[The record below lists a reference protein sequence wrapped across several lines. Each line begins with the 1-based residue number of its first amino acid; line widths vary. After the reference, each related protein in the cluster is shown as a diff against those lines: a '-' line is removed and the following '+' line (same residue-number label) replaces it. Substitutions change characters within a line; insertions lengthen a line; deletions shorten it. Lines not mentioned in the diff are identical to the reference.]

1 MIEQQNKDIEDYK
14 QQLMKVNSNNVI
26 LGCEIISN
34 LQILQQEL
42 EKKED
47 KDSKVNGKI
56 EEIKSIVNSFT
67 SPVAPNKVSKE
78 DITEKSQNAKT
89 IVDETKD
96 ASTVKNQNNTTES
109 STDVISTLIIMTL
122 TIQQL
127 LKHHLQNWKRHCIR
141 ITRYNNSTKTSTTNS
156 DDDVAQLNDKNQLYH
171 LDHLMNKLMK
181 RLKKVYVN

>member
-1 MIEQQNKDIEDYK
+1 M
-14 QQLMKVNSNNVI
+14 
-26 LGCEIISN
+26 
-34 LQILQQEL
+34 
-42 EKKED
+42 
-47 KDSKVNGKI
+47 NGKI

-96 ASTVKNQNNTTES
+96 ASIVKNQNNTTES
-109 STDVISTLIIMTL
+109 STDVISNTD
-122 TIQQL
+122 
-127 LKHHLQNWKRHCIR
+127 
-141 ITRYNNSTKTSTTNS
+141 YNDIDNSTTAETPFTELEKDTVSESLDTTTAPKTSTTNS

>member
-1 MIEQQNKDIEDYK
+1 M
-14 QQLMKVNSNNVI
+14 
-26 LGCEIISN
+26 
-34 LQILQQEL
+34 QQEL

-78 DITEKSQNAKT
+78 NITEKSPNAKT

-109 STDVISTLIIMTL
+109 STDVISNTDYNDIDNSTTAETPFTELEKTLYQNHS
-122 TIQQL
+122 IQQQHQKLVPLIVMMML
-127 LKHHLQNWKRHCIR
+127 LN
-141 ITRYNNSTKTSTTNS
+141 
-156 DDDVAQLNDKNQLYH
+156 
-171 LDHLMNKLMK
+171 
-181 RLKKVYVN
+181 